1 MSGRVRSLAISTE
14 LPRAGKAVLALKR
27 QDKMQAQNP
36 DKSQQIWS
44 LFQVLDVETDPEKLV
59 NYVCGSNYKLEGED
73 VKIKP
78 DSEYPDWL
86 FTMDVKRPRPKSWEM
101 EDKNTIEYWET
112 VNLEGHKKRNRLM
125 SQGLLKLQDKK

>member
-1 MSGRVRSLAISTE
+1 M
-14 LPRAGKAVLALKR
+14 
-27 QDKMQAQNP
+27 
-36 DKSQQIWS
+36 
-44 LFQVLDVETDPEKLV
+44 DVETDPEKLV